1 MNSITFSRYAIYL
14 LPILLVIGPFLSDL
28 AVSLSAILYLIH
40 SFQKKNKFYKNKFF
54 IIFLFFWIF
63 ICINS
68 ILSESLIS
76 IKSSIFYIRFGLFL
90 LLVNY
95 FLDKDLQFAINL
107 KKIIFFVFI
116 FLLVDSLCQIV
127 FGNNLIGFPA
137 DGRISSVFGEE
148 KILGSFIVKII
159 PIYISLYFLVKKNI
173 ELDNHIYLI
182 LLSSLALILLSGERS
197 SLGLFILYLM
207 LLLFITTQNKKK
219 LITYII
225 VFFSILFFTIIS
237 SSKLKSRFLIELKD
251 QFFYPIKNEVNEVKK
266 VYMFTQ
272 AHHYLYLT
280 AYNMFK
286 AKPIIGHGTKT
297 FRENCEKPEYKYL
310 NHRYSCSTHPHNFY
324 IQMAAENGIIGLS
337 FLLFIY
343 LSLLKDFWKNFFLK
357 KFNNKLL
364 NLSVSA
370 NLVMLWPLIP
380 HGNFFNNWLSIL
392 IYLNL
397 SIYIYLKYKYI
408 PHN

>member
-1 MNSITFSRYAIYL
+1 MNSITFSKYAIYL
-14 LPILLVIGPFLSDL
+14 LPILLVTGPFLSDL

-54 IIFLFFWIF
+54 IIFLSFWIF
-63 ICINS
+63 LCINS
-68 ILSESLIS
+68 VLSESFIS

-95 FLDKDLQFAINL
+95 FLDRDLQFAINL
-107 KKIIFFVFI
+107 KKIILFVFM
-116 FLLVDSLCQIV
+116 FLVLDSLYQFI
-127 FGNNLIGFPA
+127 FGNNLIGFPK
-137 DGRISSVFGEE
+137 DGRISSLFGDE

-159 PIYISLYFLVKKNI
+159 PVYISLYFFGKKNI
-173 ELDNHIYLI
+173 KLDYHIFFI
-182 LLSSLALILLSGERS
+182 SICSIILILLSGERS
-197 SLGLFILYLM
+197 ALGLFIIYII
-207 LLLFITTQNKKK
+207 LLLFTTIQNKKK

-225 VFFSILFFTIIS
+225 VFFSILFFTIINS
-237 SSKLKSRFLIELKD
+237 SRLQNRFLIELKD
-251 QFFYPIKNEVNEVKK
+251 QFFYTNEVNEIKK

-286 AKPIIGHGTKT
+286 AKPITGHGTKT
-297 FRENCEKPEYKYL
+297 FRENCKKPEYKYL
-310 NHRYSCSTHPHNFY
+310 NHPYSCNTHPHNFY
-324 IQMAAENGIIGLS
+324 IQMAAENGIIGLT
-337 FLLFIY
+337 FLLFLYI
-343 LSLLKDFWKNFFLK
+343 LLIKDFLKNFFLK
-357 KFNNKLL
+357 NFKNKLL
-364 NLSVSA
+364 NLSVSS

-392 IYLNL
+392 IYFNL

>member
-1 MNSITFSRYAIYL
+1 MNSITFSKYAIYL
-14 LPILLVIGPFLSDL
+14 LPILLVTGPFLSDL

-54 IIFLFFWIF
+54 IIFLSFWIF
-63 ICINS
+63 LCINS
-68 ILSESLIS
+68 VLSESFIS

-95 FLDKDLQFAINL
+95 FLDRDLQFAINL
-107 KKIIFFVFI
+107 KKIILFVFM
-116 FLLVDSLCQIV
+116 FLVLDSLYQFI
-127 FGNNLIGFPA
+127 FGNNLIGFPK
-137 DGRISSVFGEE
+137 DGRISSLFGDE

-159 PIYISLYFLVKKNI
+159 PVYISLYFFGKKNI
-173 ELDNHIYLI
+173 KLDYHIFFI
-182 LLSSLALILLSGERS
+182 SICSIILILLSGERS
-197 SLGLFILYLM
+197 ALGLFIIYIM
-207 LLLFITTQNKKK
+207 LLLFTTIQNKKK

-225 VFFSILFFTIIS
+225 VFFSILFFTIINS
-237 SSKLKSRFLIELKD
+237 SRLQNRFLIELKD
-251 QFFYPIKNEVNEVKK
+251 QFFYTNEVNEIKK

-286 AKPIIGHGTKT
+286 AKPITGHGTKT
-297 FRENCEKPEYKYL
+297 FRENCKKPEYKYL
-310 NHRYSCSTHPHNFY
+310 NHPYSCSTHPHNFY
-324 IQMAAENGIIGLS
+324 IQMAAENGIIGLT
-337 FLLFIY
+337 FLLFLYI
-343 LSLLKDFWKNFFLK
+343 LLIKDFLKNFFLK
-357 KFNNKLL
+357 NFKNKLL
-364 NLSVSA
+364 NLSVSS

-392 IYLNL
+392 IYFNL
-397 SIYIYLKYKYI
+397 SIYIYIKYKYI

>member
-1 MNSITFSRYAIYL
+1 MNSITFSKYAIYL
-14 LPILLVIGPFLSDL
+14 LPILLVTGPFLSDL

-54 IIFLFFWIF
+54 IIFLSFWIF
-63 ICINS
+63 LCINS
-68 ILSESLIS
+68 VLSESFIS

-95 FLDKDLQFAINL
+95 FLDRDLQFAINL
-107 KKIIFFVFI
+107 KKIILFVFM
-116 FLLVDSLCQIV
+116 FLVLDSLYQFI
-127 FGNNLIGFPA
+127 FGNNLIGFPK
-137 DGRISSVFGEE
+137 DGRISSLFGDE

-159 PIYISLYFLVKKNI
+159 PVYISLYFFGKKNI
-173 ELDNHIYLI
+173 KLDYHIFFI
-182 LLSSLALILLSGERS
+182 SICSIILILLSGERS
-197 SLGLFILYLM
+197 ALGLFIIYII
-207 LLLFITTQNKKK
+207 LLLFTTIQNKKK

-225 VFFSILFFTIIS
+225 VFFSILFFTIINS
-237 SSKLKSRFLIELKD
+237 SRLQNRFLIELKD
-251 QFFYPIKNEVNEVKK
+251 QFFYTNEVNEIKK

-286 AKPIIGHGTKT
+286 AKPITGHGTKT
-297 FRENCEKPEYKYL
+297 FRENCKKPEYKYL
-310 NHRYSCSTHPHNFY
+310 NHPYSCSTHPHNFY
-324 IQMAAENGIIGLS
+324 IQMAAENGIIGLT
-337 FLLFIY
+337 FLLFLYI
-343 LSLLKDFWKNFFLK
+343 LLIKDFLKNFFLK
-357 KFNNKLL
+357 NFKNKLL
-364 NLSVSA
+364 NLSVSS

-392 IYLNL
+392 IYFNL
-397 SIYIYLKYKYI
+397 SIYIYIKYKYI

>member
-1 MNSITFSRYAIYL
+1 MNSITFSKYAIYL
-14 LPILLVIGPFLSDL
+14 LPILLVTGPFLSDL

-54 IIFLFFWIF
+54 IIFLSFWIF
-63 ICINS
+63 LCINS
-68 ILSESLIS
+68 VLSESFIS

-95 FLDKDLQFAINL
+95 FLDRDLQFAINL
-107 KKIIFFVFI
+107 KKIILFVFM
-116 FLLVDSLCQIV
+116 FLALDSLYQFI
-127 FGNNLIGFPA
+127 FGNNLIGFPK
-137 DGRISSVFGEE
+137 DGRISSFFGDE

-159 PIYISLYFLVKKNI
+159 PVYISLYFFGKKNI
-173 ELDNHIYLI
+173 KLDYHIFFI
-182 LLSSLALILLSGERS
+182 SICSIILILLSGERS
-197 SLGLFILYLM
+197 ALGLFIIYIM
-207 LLLFITTQNKKK
+207 LLLFTTIQNKKK

-225 VFFSILFFTIIS
+225 VFFSILFFTIINS
-237 SSKLKSRFLIELKD
+237 SRLQNRFLIELKD
-251 QFFYPIKNEVNEVKK
+251 QFFYTNEVNEIKK

-286 AKPIIGHGTKT
+286 AKPITGHGTKT
-297 FRENCEKPEYKYL
+297 FRENCKKPEYKYL
-310 NHRYSCSTHPHNFY
+310 NHPYSCSTHPHNFY
-324 IQMAAENGIIGLS
+324 IQMAAENGIIGLT
-337 FLLFIY
+337 FLLFLYI
-343 LSLLKDFWKNFFLK
+343 LLIKDFLKNFFLK
-357 KFNNKLL
+357 NFKNKLL
-364 NLSVSA
+364 NLSVSS

-392 IYLNL
+392 IYFNL
-397 SIYIYLKYKYI
+397 SIYIYIKYKYI

>member
-1 MNSITFSRYAIYL
+1 MNSITFSKYAIYL
-14 LPILLVIGPFLSDL
+14 LPILLVTGPFLSDL

-54 IIFLFFWIF
+54 IIFLSFWIF
-63 ICINS
+63 LCINS
-68 ILSESLIS
+68 VLSESFIS

-95 FLDKDLQFAINL
+95 FLDRDLQFAINL
-107 KKIIFFVFI
+107 KKIILFVFM
-116 FLLVDSLCQIV
+116 FLVLDSLYQFI
-127 FGNNLIGFPA
+127 FGNNLIGFLK
-137 DGRISSVFGEE
+137 DGRISSFFGDE

-159 PIYISLYFLVKKNI
+159 PVYISLYFFGKKNI
-173 ELDNHIYLI
+173 KLDYHIFFI
-182 LLSSLALILLSGERS
+182 SICSIILILLSGERS
-197 SLGLFILYLM
+197 ALGLFIIYII
-207 LLLFITTQNKKK
+207 LLLFTTIQNKKK

-225 VFFSILFFTIIS
+225 VFFSILFFTIINS
-237 SSKLKSRFLIELKD
+237 SRLQNRFLIELKD
-251 QFFYPIKNEVNEVKK
+251 QFFYTNEVNEIKK

-286 AKPIIGHGTKT
+286 AKPITGHGTKT
-297 FRENCEKPEYKYL
+297 FRENCKKPEYKYL
-310 NHRYSCSTHPHNFY
+310 NHPYSCSTHPHNFY
-324 IQMAAENGIIGLS
+324 IQMAAENGIIGLT
-337 FLLFIY
+337 FLLFLYI
-343 LSLLKDFWKNFFLK
+343 LLIKDFLKNFFLK
-357 KFNNKLL
+357 NFKNKLL
-364 NLSVSA
+364 NLSVSS

-392 IYLNL
+392 IYFNL